1 MKIKLLNDY
10 MLCELV
16 KQDSETQMS
25 SRVMRV
31 IDYPVELATLGIK
44 RNCLVLVEY
53 DSHYAT
59 IRSEKREIQYIVN
72 HRSVLAIV
80 KEL

>member
-1 MKIKLLNDY
+1 
-10 MLCELV
+10 
-16 KQDSETQMS
+16 
-25 SRVMRV
+25 MRV

-44 RNCLVLVEY
+44 KNCLVLVEY